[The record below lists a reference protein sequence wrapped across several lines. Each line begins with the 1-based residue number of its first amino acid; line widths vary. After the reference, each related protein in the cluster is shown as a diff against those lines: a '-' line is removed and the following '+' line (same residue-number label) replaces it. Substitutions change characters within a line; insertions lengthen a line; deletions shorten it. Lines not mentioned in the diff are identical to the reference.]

1 MNIITPSIKI
11 INQGSGLQG
20 IYEQIELA
28 GRTCYQSTHS
38 IQYQENEEC
47 TGQVSIT
54 AKPFVD
60 RLIKSGHTSVLEHGT
75 VYLKVPNEIVNK
87 GFQFE
92 TDWDTLCFD
101 PYTRYSTD
109 CYYYY
114 YTTNYRVIIE
124 HNLQE
129 VLKYLCEPTEFH
141 EKRVTVVFNTD
152 IGVSR
157 ESNRHRV
164 NSISESSTRYCNY
177 SKNKFGNQITIAANA
192 DFSKE
197 EIEKALDSWSYHNSA
212 SNYLDPFYNMC
223 NHIASD
229 FEDGFEAIDYWIF
242 ANSTCEWAY
251 MNLIN
256 KCHWK
261 PEQARRILPL
271 DLHTELVHT
280 AFVSDW
286 KRFCD
291 MRSLETT
298 GKTHP
303 DMHLVADPLRK
314 ELIKR
319 NYI

>member
-75 VYLKVPNEIVNK
+75 VYLKMPSHVN
-87 GFQFE
+87 GH
-92 TDWDTLCFD
+92 FD
-101 PYTRYSTD
+101 VCPVTHYIMNPYSKVVTKDEYT
-109 CYYYY
+109 YV
-114 YTTNYRVIIE
+114 TTNYRVLVE
-124 HNLQE
+124 NGWLNDLE
-129 VLKYLCEPTEFH
+129 YLCEPTEFH

-314 ELIKR
+314 GLIKR